1 MRRTTLAAGR
11 RAVGDPVQR
20 HLADDGAGS
29 VLALGLVALVL
40 VLVVAVASLG
50 QVEVARAR
58 AQGAADLAALAGAT
72 RLRALGEVEPSCAL
86 AERAVER
93 NDAVLDEC
101 TQVRA
106 GVLEVRVHRGTPFG
120 AATAVAR
127 AGPASARGP

>member
-1 MRRTTLAAGR
+1 MRGPRPAPGPRDAGGRAR
-11 RAVGDPVQR
+11 RRG
-20 HLADDGAGS
+20 ADDGAGS

-40 VLVVAVASLG
+40 VLVAAVAALG

-72 RLRALGEVEPSCAL
+72 RLLALGEVGPSCVL
-86 AERAVER
+86 AGRAVER
-93 NDAVLDEC
+93 NDAVLDGC
-101 TQVRA
+101 TQVRG

-127 AGPASARGP
+127 AGPASAREP